1 MWESLSGAGT
11 AILVFAVTDID
22 DLVLLAA
29 FFGDKHLR
37 PRAVV
42 MGQFAGIALLTAA
55 SALAAWAAIAIPPG
69 WISLLGLLPLGLGL
83 FKLRGP
89 WRHRTVD
96 GTDEAAEAMQSER
109 RLEGKLRSQVLG
121 VAAVTVAN
129 GADNLSVY
137 IPLFAAHFAALPL
150 FVAVFAVMTA
160 IWCVLGYAL
169 VRNPAGAAVM
179 NCWGHIL
186 LPVVLIALGLH
197 ILSGAAVLL

>member
-1 MWESLSGAGT
+1 MLEPLSGLGT

-29 FFGDKHLR
+29 FFGDRHLR
-37 PRAVV
+37 QSAIV

-69 WISLLGLLPLGLGL
+69 WISLLGVLPLGLGL
-83 FKLRGP
+83 FKLREL
-89 WRHRTVD
+89 WRHRTAD
-96 GTDEAAEAMQSER
+96 DDDAAEALQAER
-109 RLEGKLRSQVLG
+109 RLEGKLHSQILG

-137 IPLFAAHFAALPL
+137 IPLFAANFAALPL
-150 FVAVFAVMTA
+150 FVLVFAVMTA

-179 NCWGHIL
+179 NRWGHIL
-186 LPVVLIALGLH
+186 LPVVLVALGLH
-197 ILSGAAVLL
+197 ILSGAAVLLR